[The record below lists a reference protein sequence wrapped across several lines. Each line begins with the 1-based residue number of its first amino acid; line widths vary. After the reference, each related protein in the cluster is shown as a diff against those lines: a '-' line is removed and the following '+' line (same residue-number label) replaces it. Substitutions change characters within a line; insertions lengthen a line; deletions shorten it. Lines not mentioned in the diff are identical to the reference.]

1 MEPEKRRDRTKQQ
14 NRQTILAA
22 ARLVFAEM
30 GFGAATVRDII
41 RATPLASGTFY
52 NYFKSKEEVYQALRD
67 EVAVAIRPQLH
78 EERAKADS
86 AEAFIRGSFRTFFEF
101 VAANR
106 AEFTPLT
113 SAGQATRL
121 RMDSPEVVAGFE
133 ELRADIQTAIAKG
146 LFPEVDS
153 DFLTAAMVG
162 VGFELSERLCARGLE
177 NGQAAAE
184 FATQLFLG
192 GIRALPKP

>member
-67 EVAVAIRPQLH
+67 EMAVAIRPRLH
-78 EERAKADS
+78 EERGKADS
-86 AEAFIRGSFRTFFEF
+86 MEAFIRGSFRTFFDF

-106 AEFTPLT
+106 AEFVPLN

-121 RMDSPEVVAGFE
+121 RMDSPEIVAGFE
-133 ELRADIQTAIAKG
+133 ELRGDIQTAMAKG
-146 LFPEVDS
+146 LFPEVDP
-153 DFLTAAMVG
+153 DFLTAAMIG
-162 VGFELSERLCARGLE
+162 VAFELSERLCARGFDD
-177 NGQAAAE
+177 GQAAAD

-192 GIRALPKP
+192 GIQALPRP